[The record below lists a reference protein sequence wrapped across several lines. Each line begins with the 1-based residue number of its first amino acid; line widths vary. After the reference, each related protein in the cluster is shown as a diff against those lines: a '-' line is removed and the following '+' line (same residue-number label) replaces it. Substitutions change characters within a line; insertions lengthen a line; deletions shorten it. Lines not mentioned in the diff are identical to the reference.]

1 MTYPQ
6 YSDHVD
12 AYPHPAGIAMPPEE
26 DRTQIVRRIWAVIRR
41 NAWILALFIV
51 LGVAG
56 AWGVS
61 MLMPTKYTS
70 TASVFV
76 SVDSDGSISDAYQST
91 KFAEQRMQSYA
102 QLVSGDVL
110 AEQVIKDLN
119 LDMTPRDLTKELEAT
134 VVQDTVVM
142 EISATDTDA
151 AQAQKIASDAVK
163 VLSNQADQLEARTD
177 NNDNNGNSRSRSSSN
192 QQSTTAPRISLINS
206 PEKATQPSSPKM
218 AMNLILGGVLGFLVA
233 CMLVALRFFLDRS
246 VRSSEELERRTGLPK
261 LGSVP
266 VIPEAQRT
274 KPLDFNDDRVR
285 PAEAFRELRVNL
297 RFVNV
302 DNPPRVISVT
312 SARIA
317 DGKSMTSLNL
327 AGALAAD
334 GDTVC
339 LVDADMRRSK
349 MTTYF
354 GGAIHSSVGLSTAL
368 AGDADVAD
376 VLQETEIAGLDVL
389 AAGVTP
395 PNPGELLG
403 SQAFHHILDELQER
417 YDWVIVDTPPILPVT
432 DGALVATTVDAVIV
446 AVRYGKRNYD
456 DVTRTLAS
464 LRAVHAPIIGTVLTA
479 VPQKSDEGRYV
490 GSYSRYES
498 ESEHKAAAVA
508 AAPASSATSAGSTTS
523 VGDEEKTEKDKS
535 GQDDAG
541 LNKADVDE
549 QKDVDEVSTS
559 EDDATEDS
567 TSTDEDA
574 TSTDVDENTS
584 EDTAEAE
591 ANGNDPVEDTVDD
604 DTEEAKKGDE
614 KDD

>member
-12 AYPHPAGIAMPPEE
+12 AYPHPAGVAMPSEE
-26 DRTQIVRRIWAVIRR
+26 DRTQIVRRMWAVIRR
-41 NAWILALFIV
+41 NAWILVLFIV

-91 KFAEQRMQSYA
+91 QFAEQRMQSYA

-110 AEQVIKDLN
+110 AEQVIQDLN

-163 VLSNQADQLEARTD
+163 VLSSQAEKLEAR
-177 NNDNNGNSRSRSSSN
+177 NGNGANGNSRSSTSSN
-192 QQSTTAPRISLINS
+192 QQSATAPRISLINS

-233 CMLVALRFFLDRS
+233 CMLIAVRFFLDRS

-274 KPLDFNDDRVR
+274 RVLDFNDDRVR

-312 SARIA
+312 SARIG

-354 GGAIHSSVGLSTAL
+354 GGAIHGSVGLSTAL

-376 VLQETEIAGLDVL
+376 VLQETEITGLDVL

-403 SQAFHHILDELQER
+403 SHAFRHILDELRER

-464 LRAVHAPIIGTVLTA
+464 LRAVHAPIIGTVLTV

-498 ESEHKAAAVA
+498 GSDHKAVA
-508 AAPASSATSAGSTTS
+508 SAPASSTVS
-523 VGDEEKTEKDKS
+523 VDDKDKS
-535 GQDDAG
+535 EQDTVEQDTVEQDESEQEK
-541 LNKADVDE
+541 LDQNEADLS
-549 QKDVDEVSTS
+549 KS
-559 EDDATEDS
+559 EDDTEAAK
-567 TSTDEDA
+567 ED
-574 TSTDVDENTS
+574 D
-584 EDTAEAE
+584 
-591 ANGNDPVEDTVDD
+591 G
-604 DTEEAKKGDE
+604 

>member
-6 YSDHVD
+6 YSDHAD
-12 AYPHPAGIAMPPEE
+12 AYPHPAGVAMPPEE
-26 DRTQIVRRIWAVIRR
+26 DRTQIVRRIWAVVRR
-41 NAWILALFIV
+41 NAWILALFTV

-91 KFAEQRMQSYA
+91 QFAEQRMQSYA

-151 AQAQKIASDAVK
+151 AQAQRIASDAVK
-163 VLSNQADQLEARTD
+163 VLSNQAEQLEARTD
-177 NNDNNGNSRSRSSSN
+177 NNDNKGNSKSRSSSN

-233 CMLVALRFFLDRS
+233 CILVALRFFLDRS
-246 VRSSEELERRTGLPK
+246 VRSSEELVRRTGLPK
-261 LGSVP
+261 LGRVP

-376 VLQETEIAGLDVL
+376 VLQETEITGLDVL

-403 SQAFHHILDELQER
+403 SQAFRHILDELRER

-464 LRAVHAPIIGTVLTA
+464 LRAVHAPIIGTVLTG

-498 ESEHKAAAVA
+498 ESEHKAVAAA
-508 AAPASSATSAGSTTS
+508 AAPASSATSGSSTTS
-523 VGDEEKTEKDKS
+523 VGDEEKAEKDKS

-541 LNKADVDE
+541 LNKADVAE
-549 QKDVDEVSTS
+549 QQDVDEVSTS
-559 EDDATEDS
+559 EDDAAK
-567 TSTDEDA
+567 DA
-574 TSTDVDENTS
+574 TSGD
-584 EDTAEAE
+584 
-591 ANGNDPVEDTVDD
+591 EDTVDD
-604 DTEEAKKGDE
+604 DTKAAKEDDGKGD
-614 KDD
+614 

>member
-6 YSDHVD
+6 YSDHAD
-12 AYPHPAGIAMPPEE
+12 AYPHPAGVAMPPEE
-26 DRTQIVRRIWAVIRR
+26 DRTQIVRRIWAVVRR
-41 NAWILALFIV
+41 NAWILALFTV

-91 KFAEQRMQSYA
+91 QFAEQRMQSYA

-119 LDMTPRDLTKELEAT
+119 LDMTPRGLTKELEAT

-151 AQAQKIASDAVK
+151 AQAQRIASDAVK
-163 VLSNQADQLEARTD
+163 VLSNQAEQLEARTD
-177 NNDNNGNSRSRSSSN
+177 NNDNKGNSKSRSSSN

-233 CMLVALRFFLDRS
+233 CILVALRFFLDRS
-246 VRSSEELERRTGLPK
+246 VRSSEELVRRTGLPK
-261 LGSVP
+261 LGRVP

-285 PAEAFRELRVNL
+285 SAEAFRELRVNL

-339 LVDADMRRSK
+339 LVDADMQRSK

-376 VLQETEIAGLDVL
+376 VLQETEITGLDVL

-403 SQAFHHILDELQER
+403 SQAFRHILDELRER

-464 LRAVHAPIIGTVLTA
+464 LRAVHAPIIGTVLTG

-498 ESEHKAAAVA
+498 ESEHKAVAAA
-508 AAPASSATSAGSTTS
+508 AAPASSATSGSSTTS
-523 VGDEEKTEKDKS
+523 VGDEEKAEKDKS

-541 LNKADVDE
+541 LNKADVAE
-549 QKDVDEVSTS
+549 QQDVDEVSTS
-559 EDDATEDS
+559 EDDAAK
-567 TSTDEDA
+567 DA
-574 TSTDVDENTS
+574 TSGDE
-584 EDTAEAE
+584 D
-591 ANGNDPVEDTVDD
+591 EDTVDD
-604 DTEEAKKGDE
+604 DTKAAKEDDGKGD
-614 KDD
+614 

>member
-6 YSDHVD
+6 YSDHAD
-12 AYPHPAGIAMPPEE
+12 AYPHPAGVAMPPEE
-26 DRTQIVRRIWAVIRR
+26 DRTQIVRRIWAVVRR
-41 NAWILALFIV
+41 NAWILALFTV

-91 KFAEQRMQSYA
+91 QFAEQRMQSYA

-151 AQAQKIASDAVK
+151 AQAQRIASDAVK
-163 VLSNQADQLEARTD
+163 VLSNQAEQLEARTD
-177 NNDNNGNSRSRSSSN
+177 NNDNKGNSKSRSSSN

-233 CMLVALRFFLDRS
+233 CILVALRFFLDRS
-246 VRSSEELERRTGLPK
+246 VRSSEELVRRTGLPK
-261 LGSVP
+261 LGRVP

-285 PAEAFRELRVNL
+285 SAEAFRELRVNL
-297 RFVNV
+297 HFVNV

-376 VLQETEIAGLDVL
+376 VLQETEITGLDVL

-403 SQAFHHILDELQER
+403 SQAFRHILDELRER

-464 LRAVHAPIIGTVLTA
+464 LRAVHAPIIGTVLTG

-498 ESEHKAAAVA
+498 ESEHKAVAAA
-508 AAPASSATSAGSTTS
+508 AAPASSATSGSSTTS
-523 VGDEEKTEKDKS
+523 VGDEEKAEKDKS

-541 LNKADVDE
+541 LNKADVAE
-549 QKDVDEVSTS
+549 QQDVDEVSTS
-559 EDDATEDS
+559 EDDAAK
-567 TSTDEDA
+567 DA
-574 TSTDVDENTS
+574 TSGDE
-584 EDTAEAE
+584 D
-591 ANGNDPVEDTVDD
+591 EDTVDD
-604 DTEEAKKGDE
+604 DTKAAKEDDGKGD
-614 KDD
+614 

>member
-6 YSDHVD
+6 YSDHAD
-12 AYPHPAGIAMPPEE
+12 AYPHPAGVAMPPEE
-26 DRTQIVRRIWAVIRR
+26 DRTQIVRRIWAVVRR
-41 NAWILALFIV
+41 NAWILALFTV

-91 KFAEQRMQSYA
+91 QFAEQRMQSYA

-151 AQAQKIASDAVK
+151 AQAQRIASDAVK
-163 VLSNQADQLEARTD
+163 VLSNQAEQLEARTD
-177 NNDNNGNSRSRSSSN
+177 NNDNKGNSKSRSSSN
-192 QQSTTAPRISLINS
+192 QQSTTAPGISLINS

-233 CMLVALRFFLDRS
+233 CILVALRFFLDRS
-246 VRSSEELERRTGLPK
+246 VRSSEELVRRTGLPK
-261 LGSVP
+261 LGRVP

-285 PAEAFRELRVNL
+285 SAEAFRELRVNL

-376 VLQETEIAGLDVL
+376 VLQETEITGLDVL

-403 SQAFHHILDELQER
+403 SQAFRHILDELRER

-464 LRAVHAPIIGTVLTA
+464 LRAVHAPIIGTVLTG

-498 ESEHKAAAVA
+498 ESEHKAVAAA
-508 AAPASSATSAGSTTS
+508 AAPASSATSGSSTTS
-523 VGDEEKTEKDKS
+523 VGDEEKAEKDKS

-541 LNKADVDE
+541 LNKADVAE
-549 QKDVDEVSTS
+549 QQDVDEVSTS
-559 EDDATEDS
+559 EDDAAK
-567 TSTDEDA
+567 DA
-574 TSTDVDENTS
+574 TSGDE
-584 EDTAEAE
+584 D
-591 ANGNDPVEDTVDD
+591 EDTVDD
-604 DTEEAKKGDE
+604 DTKAAKEDDGKGD
-614 KDD
+614 